1 MKKTTIIAVLTAIAK
16 NATCYDDFTDRVEYL
31 EKALGKGWML
41 MVIVD
46 DDVTDPDDP
55 QWYTVNVYPPK
66 GREYEVDLTEYL
78 KGVE

>member
-1 MKKTTIIAVLTAIAK
+1 MKKASIISILSAIAQS
-16 NATCYDDFTDRVEYL
+16 ATTYDDFTDRVEYL

-41 MVIVD
+41 MVIVEN
-46 DDVTDPDDP
+46 DVTDLDDP

-78 KGVE
+78 KGVD